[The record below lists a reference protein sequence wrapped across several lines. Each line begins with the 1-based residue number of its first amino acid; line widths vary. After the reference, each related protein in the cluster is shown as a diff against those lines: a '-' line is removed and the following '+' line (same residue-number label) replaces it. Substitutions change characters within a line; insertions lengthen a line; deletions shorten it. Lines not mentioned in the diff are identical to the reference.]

1 MAPDLYRELQ
11 ARLPL
16 WHGDKDCV
24 RAAFCSGTAEQ
35 AGGCCSACGAV
46 GRDRAVR
53 DLARATGGRLR
64 RLAACLAAGEQPRPD
79 DWKGV
84 AVETMGRVELG
95 MRVTAL
101 SAALRRRG
109 GQQWTERQQLAAAKE
124 EAMALEAEVKA
135 LSDGAGLP
143 DFLQLLLR
151 ATRDGKL
158 EDCSVLAGLFKGI
171 ASRLVA
177 PPHGRRY
184 NDVDQDFYA
193 TLLNYGGPV
202 LFKFVSENMFGPHI
216 RTVQRDRSRNAFR
229 IELGMGALDERESFT
244 GGGAPMGVRC
254 AAVAPLCLRPPG
266 IAVGEPHARLQG
278 SPT

>member
-1 MAPDLYRELQ
+1 MAPDLHRELQ

-24 RAAFCSGTAEQ
+24 RAAFCSGTTEQ
-35 AGGCCSACGAV
+35 AGGYCSACGAV

-53 DLARATGGRLR
+53 YLARATGGRLR
-64 RLAACLAAGEQPRPD
+64 RLAARMAAGEYPQPG
-79 DWKGV
+79 DWMGV

-101 SAALRRRG
+101 SAALQRRG
-109 GQQWTERQQLAAAKE
+109 GQQRVERQQLASAKE
-124 EAMALEAEVKA
+124 EAKALEAEVKA

-171 ASRLVA
+171 ASRLLA
-177 PPHGRRY
+177 PLHGRRY
-184 NDVDQDFYA
+184 NDVDRDFYT

-229 IELGMGALDERESFT
+229 IELGMDALDERESFT
-244 GGGAPMGVRC
+244 RGGVRQWGC
-254 AAVAPLCLRPPG
+254 AAQLSPPS
-266 IAVGEPHARLQG
+266 ACTRLA
-278 SPT
+278 